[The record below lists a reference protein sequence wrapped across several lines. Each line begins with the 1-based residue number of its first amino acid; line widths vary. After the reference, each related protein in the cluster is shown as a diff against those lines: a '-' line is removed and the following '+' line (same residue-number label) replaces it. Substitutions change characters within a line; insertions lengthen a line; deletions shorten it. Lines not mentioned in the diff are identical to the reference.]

1 MNFKR
6 TVGTGKIFLYSCG
19 IVTALAAAVWLIIN
33 GVYAVYISGK
43 GPKWR
48 WFGSYTESAAD
59 IVTPWLLMAAAMA
72 IYYRYWKMCSANNVS
87 CTKQT
92 AMFSLLSV
100 FVPAAFAAA
109 DLLYAKLVLQPLYG
123 GIIITRLEDESIYF
137 YHIITDYM
145 DLFEENVPQT
155 LSPYTMKTLLLIFVF
170 MTLYY
175 YSFFLAGCYIMQ
187 CFRYGRKELIIYYS
201 VTTAILILTA
211 LVLDKLDPVFE
222 DSAIALILLFIF
234 VAAIASGFLT
244 NPFIFLYFI
253 PYLTGSGIDSII
265 VCLIMLT
272 VFILITVVTIE
283 VIGLGQFPRKREIK
297 KALKNYNTQNNH
309 GEGGTL
315 NGQT

>member
-1 MNFKR
+1 
-6 TVGTGKIFLYSCG
+6 
-19 IVTALAAAVWLIIN
+19 
-33 GVYAVYISGK
+33 
-43 GPKWR
+43 
-48 WFGSYTESAAD
+48 
-59 IVTPWLLMAAAMA
+59 MAAAMA
-72 IYYRYWKMCSANNVS
+72 VYYRYWKMCSANNVS

-92 AMFSLLSV
+92 AVFSLLSV

-109 DLLYAKLVLQPLYG
+109 DLLYAKLILQPLYG
-123 GIIITRLEDESIYF
+123 GIIITRLEDESTYF
-137 YHIITDYM
+137 HHIIDDYIY
-145 DLFEENVPQT
+145 LFEENIPQT
-155 LSPYTMKTLLLIFVF
+155 LSPYTMKTLLLIFAFTAV
-170 MTLYY
+170 YY
-175 YSFFLAGCYIMQ
+175 YCFFLAGCYIIQ

-211 LVLDKLDPVFE
+211 LILDKLNPVFE

-265 VCLIMLT
+265 VCLIMLA

-283 VIGLGQFPRKREIK
+283 AIGLEQFPGKRKIK
-297 KALKNYNTQNNH
+297 KALKNYNAQNNH

>member
-19 IVTALAAAVWLIIN
+19 IVIAAAAAVWLIIN
-33 GVYAVYISGK
+33 GVYAVYISDK
-43 GPKWR
+43 EPRWKW
-48 WFGSYTESAAD
+48 FYSYTESAAD

-92 AMFSLLSV
+92 AMFSLLSL
-100 FVPAAFAAA
+100 FVSAAFAAA

-123 GIIITRLEDESIYF
+123 GIIITRLEDESTYF

-145 DLFEENVPQT
+145 DLFEEDIPQT
-155 LSPYTMKTLLLIFVF
+155 LSPYTTSTLLLIFAF

-175 YSFFLAGCYIMQ
+175 YCFFLAGCYIMQ
-187 CFRYGRKELIIYYS
+187 CFRYGRKKTLIYYA
-201 VTTAILILTA
+201 VTTAILILTGFA
-211 LVLDKLDPVFE
+211 IDKFNLEFE
-222 DSAIALILLFIF
+222 ESTIAFILSFILYA
-234 VAAIASGFLT
+234 VIISGFFT
-244 NPFIFLYFI
+244 NPFIFLYSI
-253 PYLTGSGIDSII
+253 PYMTGSKIDSII

-272 VFILITVVTIE
+272 VFILITVAAVE
-283 VIGLGQFPRKREIK
+283 ALGLRQFPRKREIK
-297 KALKNYNTQNNH
+297 KALKNYNAQNNH

-315 NGQT
+315 DGQT

>member
-33 GVYAVYISGK
+33 GVYAIYISGK
-43 GPKWR
+43 EPR
-48 WFGSYTESAAD
+48 WDWFYSYTESTAD
-59 IVTPWLLMAAAMA
+59 IVTPWLLMAATMA

-92 AMFSLLSV
+92 AVFSLLSV

-123 GIIITRLEDESIYF
+123 GIIITRLEDESYYF
-137 YHIITDYM
+137 HHIINDYI

-155 LSPYTMKTLLLIFVF
+155 LSPYTMKTLLLIFAFTAV
-170 MTLYY
+170 YY
-175 YSFFLAGCYIMQ
+175 YCFFLAGCYIMQ

-211 LVLDKLDPVFE
+211 LILDKLDPVFE

-272 VFILITVVTIE
+272 IFILITVVTIE
-283 VIGLGQFPRKREIK
+283 AIGLGQFPRKRKIK
-297 KALKNYNTQNNH
+297 KALKNYNAQNNH